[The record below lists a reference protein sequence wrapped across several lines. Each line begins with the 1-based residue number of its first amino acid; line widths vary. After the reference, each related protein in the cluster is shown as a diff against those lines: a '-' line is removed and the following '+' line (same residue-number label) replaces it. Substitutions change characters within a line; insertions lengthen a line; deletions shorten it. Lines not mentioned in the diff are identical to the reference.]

1 MNYDDWKLASPP
13 EGGEVSSCCG
23 SDYEDL
29 EIMGELIYKCHKCND
44 LFDQPEDESE
54 YNERMRENALEE
66 REEARRKYNE

>member
-1 MNYDDWKLASPP
+1 
-13 EGGEVSSCCG
+13 
-23 SDYEDL
+23 
-29 EIMGELIYKCHKCND
+29 MGELIYKCHKCND